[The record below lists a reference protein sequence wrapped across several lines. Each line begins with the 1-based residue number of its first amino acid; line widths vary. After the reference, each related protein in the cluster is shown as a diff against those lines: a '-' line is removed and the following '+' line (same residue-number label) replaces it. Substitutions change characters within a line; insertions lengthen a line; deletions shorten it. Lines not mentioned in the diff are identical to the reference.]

1 MAVAW
6 GVAVRI
12 LVADDHQLFRSGLSL
27 LLSNIYDDVTVAEA
41 VDVETALALID
52 SEKPFDLVLL
62 DVAMP
67 GMEGMEGLRLIL
79 ERVSDTRV
87 VMLSAIENSEDVF
100 RAIRMGARGYILKS
114 SSEHVLEHA
123 ISLAMTGETYIPS
136 GIFMD
141 RQGHLVTPGTAARND
156 YDPANPLSQLTA
168 RQRDVLACMMGG
180 SPNKEIARE
189 LGLLESTVKAHVKA
203 ILKKLGAANRT
214 QASMIASR
222 HGLEPEDGN
231 RDETCSGG

>member
-1 MAVAW
+1 M
-6 GVAVRI
+6 RI

-27 LLSNIYDDVTVAEA
+27 LLSNIYDDVTVVEA
-41 VDVETALALID
+41 VDIETALSRID

-67 GMEGMEGLRLIL
+67 GMEDMEGLRLIVGRIP
-79 ERVSDTRV
+79 ETPV
-87 VMLSAIENSEDVF
+87 VMLSAIETSADVF
-100 RAIRMGARGYILKS
+100 RAIGMGARGYILKS
-114 SSEHVLEHA
+114 SSELVLEHA
-123 ISLAMTGETYIPS
+123 ISLAMSGEAYIPS

-141 RQGHLVTPGTAARND
+141 GRGQLISPAGAAGND
-156 YDPANPLSQLTA
+156 FDPANPLSLLTA
-168 RQRDVLACMMGG
+168 RQRKVLACIMDG

-222 HGLEPEDGN
+222 HGLQPEHLSRNG
-231 RDETCSGG
+231 TYTAG

>member
-1 MAVAW
+1 M
-6 GVAVRI
+6 RI

-27 LLSNIYDDVTVAEA
+27 LLSNIYDDVMVAEA
-41 VDVETALALID
+41 VDID
-52 SEKPFDLVLL
+52 SAIALVDSERAFDLVLL

-67 GMEGMEGLRLIL
+67 GMEGMKGLRLII
-79 ERVSDTRV
+79 ERVSGIPV

-123 ISLAMTGETYIPS
+123 ISLAMSGETYIPS

-141 RQGHLVTPGTAARND
+141 SQGQLVSPGSVARTD
-156 YDPANPLSQLTA
+156 YDPGNPLSQLTA

-203 ILKKLGAANRT
+203 VLKKLGAANRT

-222 HGLEPEDGN
+222 HGLEPEGGKIDG
-231 RDETCSGG
+231 TYSGR